1 MQIVC
6 IKYNFYNLINC
17 AARQTH
23 VGAASAE
30 GGGEGRGERR
40 GATLP
45 TLPHAALLADV
56 GGPIKLAPGTL
67 TKLILATHLHDN
79 VMCDSMGSLIRRR
92 LSYPFIKW
100 PPSPPTSYSDR
111 VRSLARFLETLLPE
125 RDNLSLIWVSFT
137 RATKHRRR
145 RTSRRRDTDESV
157 QGVRG
162 GQWQGAH
169 TSSLS
174 S

>member
-1 MQIVC
+1 MA
-6 IKYNFYNLINC
+6 KYQLW
-17 AARQTH
+17 
-23 VGAASAE
+23 
-30 GGGEGRGERR
+30 RR
-40 GATLP
+40 GVEERETTLP

-56 GGPIKLAPGTL
+56 GGPIKLAPVTL

-100 PPSPPTSYSDR
+100 PPHTPYSDR
-111 VRSLARFLETLLPE
+111 VRSLTRFLETLLPE

-157 QGVRG
+157 QGVQGEGTEGRG
-162 GQWQGAH
+162 RGLIPAH
-169 TSSLS
+169 
-174 S
+174 